1 MFLFHEHK
9 ITDIACVVY
18 LSHTWH
24 ILVAVNDFSGGV
36 RDHYTTLTNLK
47 QLFFNHEL

>member
-1 MFLFHEHK
+1 MLRSVTK
-9 ITDIACVVY
+9 ITDI
-18 LSHTWH
+18 
-24 ILVAVNDFSGGV
+24 VAVNDFSGGV